1 MENIFNSFIKLKNYC
16 EKNNFSGWDP
26 YDGLNSKL
34 IRVLQL
40 HKSKFLRIAIIQFN
54 KKSPINFRRILL
66 TPKDENPKAL
76 ALFLSAYCNL
86 YKINSNPEYLP
97 TINYLANKIT
107 LLQSKGYSGAC
118 WGYNFDWQSRAF
130 FLPKYTPTVV
140 ATSFVAYSLIDA
152 YEVTGN
158 ETYLK
163 TAISSKDFI
172 INDLKR
178 TNVNNGFIFSYS
190 PIDNSVVYNAS
201 LLGSR
206 LLSRIYSFTSEKHL
220 IDIARKSVL
229 ACVEAQNEDGSWKYG
244 AMEIQSWIDSFH
256 TGFNIES
263 LYDYQKYSADTN
275 FNKVLEKG
283 LEFYRKHFFL
293 ENGIPKYYHNKTYP
307 IDLHALA
314 EYIRVMYITNKIAEE
329 KQIIEK
335 ALNWSI
341 ENMQSAKGYFY
352 FQKNKYFTIKIP
364 YMRWPQAWMMYGIS
378 HYLRFL
384 NYDTAV

>member
-229 ACVEAQNEDGSWKYG
+229 ACAEAQNEDGSWKYG